1 MSLKF
6 RFVFVTILLLSLL
19 ASSRV
24 SAKGGF
30 DFLAVTGPGLKEEI
44 RITDEALTRDFFAFA
59 NFYESKTDT
68 PAESGPGYEITRYY
82 GQGAGSVAFDQLHY
96 YAETGF
102 VYYDGIAG
110 GGSSEYD
117 GGWYTAKP
125 EMGAVFENALASQNN
140 STGLSAG
147 RAESSSTPSRIQ
159 LLALV
164 TVLASLAAVLMA
176 FSWLRTP
183 STR

>member
-1 MSLKF
+1 MSLRF
-6 RFVFVTILLLSLL
+6 RFLFLGTLVFSLL
-19 ASSRV
+19 AAVPS

-44 RITDEALTRDFFAFA
+44 QVTDEALTRDFFAFA
-59 NFYESKTDT
+59 DFYEDRTDA
-68 PAESGPGYEITRYY
+68 PAEPGPGYEISRYY
-82 GQGAGSVAFDQLHY
+82 VQGAGPVAFDRLHY
-96 YAETGF
+96 YPETGF

-117 GGWYTAKP
+117 GGWYTAEP
-125 EMGAVFENALASQNN
+125 EMKAVFEKAIASQNN

-147 RAESSSTPSRIQ
+147 RAESSSTPFRIQ
-159 LLALV
+159 VLALI
-164 TVLASLAAVLMA
+164 TVLASLAAVLIA
-176 FSWLRTP
+176 FSWLRKP